1 MDRRETGSETR
12 GVTSPGDSQRQLQA
26 GLESV
31 QQLLSL
37 ATQQQGTAHTTLER
51 LEVTSTT
58 HEGGEM
64 CVRESRCVYKRARRG
79 QKNRF
84 VNRNLSAI
92 SEIISVSK

>member
-37 ATQQQGTAHTTLER
+37 ATQQQGTAHTTLQR
-51 LEVTSTT
+51 LEVPQQLTK
-58 HEGGEM
+58 
-64 CVRESRCVYKRARRG
+64 VVRCVDERADVCTRERG
-79 QKNRF
+79 VDRKID
-84 VNRNLSAI
+84 L
-92 SEIISVSK
+92 